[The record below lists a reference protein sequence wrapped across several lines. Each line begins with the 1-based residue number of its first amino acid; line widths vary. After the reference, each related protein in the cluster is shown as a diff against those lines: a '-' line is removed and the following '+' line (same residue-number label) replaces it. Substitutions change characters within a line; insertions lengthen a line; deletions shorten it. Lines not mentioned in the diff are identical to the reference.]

1 MAINNSYIR
10 PQSEVYQLLATTIS
24 QTNGHG
30 AACVVGSQYDVYKY
44 EDGSAEASENTGSI
58 TLSYAED
65 STGMI
70 THTVDEESVQVY
82 LKDVFASIKSD
93 VEVTLEDDQYTIL
106 TAPEGSYWAAEYTQD
121 VTLVCENYS
130 ISLGDVVKTDTTS
143 ARVLALIPSE
153 DNPKAYDKIKV
164 SSNLYDLD
172 TNKATVTIGKL
183 YSGLTPSAVTVS
195 DNTVSYT
202 VADQITVKGK
212 NGTDVSCTLT
222 ANTGE
227 AYAEFRV
234 RVTYA
239 TDANDGL
246 LRLSTVQ
253 DIQNNLGTIDIQ
265 NELAYACYRAISG
278 SQGREVYAIRVTD
291 DTPEAFLEAMYKTE
305 SNTNVYAFVPVT
317 GKTECM
323 DTVVE
328 FNNSM
333 STPTVKKWRITF
345 VGADIKNAAK
355 VTTDGAG
362 KEIKADL
369 HVSAG
374 ATDDDKKYLCTLSED
389 NVKEGLLFTDFAVGD
404 KVILT
409 VAATD
414 TSTSYEF
421 IINAIKAEN
430 LAVLTAL
437 STAPTS
443 AQTGVSVTIERT
455 DSVQGNI
462 AYASQLASKFNSRRT
477 VVVWCDNGR
486 ADGKVINNAYIAAEV
501 AGLTS
506 AVQPQQG
513 LTHTEITTIESA
525 PRMYTRYTQGQL
537 DTIAA
542 HGVLIVTQDTA
553 DTTPYI
559 RHQVT
564 TSPDKGILYSELSCT
579 RNIDN
584 ISYAVADLIATYV
597 GKVNITPEALASI
610 GRALDSLW
618 SSFTTN
624 STSDL
629 IGPSLVDYDGVRL
642 EQDPVALDRIIVNV
656 NYYIPSPLNR
666 ISVYQ
671 MAYVATVTLNSIN

>member
-44 EDGSAEASENTGSI
+44 EDGSATASDNTGSI

-65 STGMI
+65 ETGMI
-70 THTVDEESVQVY
+70 THTVDEDSVQVY
-82 LKDVFASIKSD
+82 LKDVFASIKPD
-93 VEVTLEDDQYTIL
+93 IEVTLEDEQYTIL
-106 TAPEGSYWAAEYTQD
+106 TAPENSYWAAEYTQD

-130 ISLGDVVKTDTTS
+130 VSLGDVVKTSTAS
-143 ARVLALIPSE
+143 ARVVALIPSE
-153 DNPKAYDKIKV
+153 DNPKVYDKIKV
-164 SSNLYDLD
+164 SSNLYDLS
-172 TNKATVTIGKL
+172 TSKATVTVGKL
-183 YSGLTPSAVTVS
+183 YSGLTPATVTV
-195 DNTVSYT
+195 TEGVASYDAGAT
-202 VADQITVKGK
+202 ITVKGK
-212 NGTDVSCTLT
+212 GGADVTCTLT

-253 DIQNNLGTIDIQ
+253 DIQDNLGTIDIQ

-291 DTPEAFLEAMYKTE
+291 DTPEAFLDAMYKTE

-345 VGADIKNAAK
+345 VGADIKNASK
-355 VTTDGAG
+355 VTVDGAG
-362 KEIKADL
+362 KELKADL
-369 HVSAG
+369 HIVEG
-374 ATDDDKKYLCTLSED
+374 TTKKYMCTLSED

-409 VAATD
+409 VSATES
-414 TSTSYEF
+414 STSYEF
-421 IINAIKAEN
+421 VINAIKAEN

-437 STAPTS
+437 NTVPTS
-443 AQTGVSVTIERT
+443 AQTGASVTIERT

-486 ADGKVINNAYIAAEV
+486 SDGKVINNAYIAAEV

-513 LTHTEITTIESA
+513 LTHTEITTVESA

-559 RHQVT
+559 RHQLT

-584 ISYAVADLIATYV
+584 ISYAVADLIASYV
-597 GKVNITPEALASI
+597 GRVNITPEALATI
-610 GRALDSLW
+610 RRQLDTLW

-629 IGPSLVDYDGVRL
+629 IGPSLVSYDGVRL

>member
-44 EDGSAEASENTGSI
+44 EDGSATASENTGSI
-58 TLSYAED
+58 TLSYATD
-65 STGMI
+65 KTGMI
-70 THTVDEESVQVY
+70 THTVDEDSVQVY

-121 VTLVCENYS
+121 VTLVCGDYS
-130 ISLGDVVKTDTTS
+130 VSLGDVVKTSTVS
-143 ARVLALIPSE
+143 ARVLALIPAE
-153 DNPKAYDKIKV
+153 GNPKAYDKIKV
-164 SSNLYDLD
+164 SSNLYDLS
-172 TNKATVTIGKL
+172 TSKATVTVGKL
-183 YSGLTPSAVTVS
+183 YSGLTPSTVTVT
-195 DNTVSYT
+195 DGTASYT
-202 VADQITVKGK
+202 VGAQITVKGK
-212 NGTDVSCTLT
+212 GGADVTCTLT
-222 ANTGE
+222 ETGE

-234 RVTYA
+234 RVTYSA
-239 TDANDGL
+239 DANDGL

-278 SQGREVYAIRVTD
+278 SQGREVYAVRVTD

-362 KEIKADL
+362 KEIR
-369 HVSAG
+369 
-374 ATDDDKKYLCTLSED
+374 ATFFISQGDTESDTKYMCALSED
-389 NVKEGLLFTDFAVGD
+389 NVKAGLLFTDFSVGD
-404 KVILT
+404 KVTIT
-409 VAATD
+409 IEAGDA
-414 TSTSYEF
+414 SASYEF

-430 LAVLTAL
+430 LAILTAL
-437 STAPTS
+437 NDTPASSQSSVP
-443 AQTGVSVTIERT
+443 VTIERT

-462 AYASQLASKFNSRRT
+462 AYASQLASKFNSRRA

-513 LTHTEITTIESA
+513 LTHTEITTVESA

-559 RHQVT
+559 RHQLT

-584 ISYAVADLIATYV
+584 ISYAVADLIASYV
-597 GKVNITPEALASI
+597 GRVNITPEALATI
-610 GRALDSLW
+610 RRQLESLW

-629 IGPSLVDYDGVRL
+629 IGPSLVSYDGVRL

>member
-44 EDGSAEASENTGSI
+44 EDGSATASENTGSI

-65 STGMI
+65 TTGMI
-70 THTVDEESVQVY
+70 THTVDEDSVQVY
-82 LKDVFASIKSD
+82 LKDVFASIKSN

-121 VTLVCENYS
+121 VTLVCGDYS
-130 ISLGDVVKTDTTS
+130 VSLGDVVKTDSAS

-153 DNPKAYDKIKV
+153 DNPKVYDKIKV
-164 SSNLYDLD
+164 SSNLYDLASGE
-172 TNKATVTIGKL
+172 ATVTVGKL
-183 YSGLTPSAVTVS
+183 YSGLTPSTVTVN
-195 DNTVSYT
+195 DKTVSYT
-202 VADQITVKGK
+202 PGAQITVKGK
-212 NGTDVSCTLT
+212 GGADVTCTLT

-278 SQGREVYAIRVTD
+278 SQGREVYAVRVTD

-345 VGADIKNAAK
+345 VGADLKNAAK
-355 VTTDGAG
+355 VTTDGEG
-362 KEIKADL
+362 KEIKATF
-369 HVSAG
+369 HVITG
-374 ATDDDKKYLCTLSED
+374 TTDEDRKYMCELKED
-389 NVKEGLLFTDFAVGD
+389 NVEAGLLFTDFAVGD
-404 KVILT
+404 KVFIANLGVT
-409 VAATD
+409 
-414 TSTSYEF
+414 YEF
-421 IINAIKAEN
+421 VINAIKAEN

-437 STAPTS
+437 NDTPSSSQSSVT
-443 AQTGVSVTIERT
+443 VTIERA
-455 DSVQGNI
+455 DSAQGNI
-462 AYASQLASKFNSRRT
+462 AYASQLASKFNSRRA

-513 LTHTEITTIESA
+513 LTHTEITTVESA

-559 RHQVT
+559 RHQLT

-597 GKVNITPEALASI
+597 GKVNITTEALATI
-610 GRALDSLW
+610 RRELDSLW
-618 SSFTTN
+618 SSFTAN
-624 STSDL
+624 STSSL
-629 IGPSLVDYDGVRL
+629 IGPSLVSYDGVRI